1 MNQWGVHNLVL
12 NITEDG
18 PVRAETRMSHKLI
31 KKCIKVVDNKT
42 IYNSYAQHGMKGI
55 KIQNHAEL
63 LTVKAAGTYSYHSS
77 LKG

>member
-18 PVRAETRMSHKLI
+18 PVRAETL
-31 KKCIKVVDNKT
+31 KKKFIKVVGNKT

-55 KIQNHAEL
+55 KILGSILGHDRFL
-63 LTVKAAGTYSYHSS
+63 LHHSR
-77 LKG
+77 